1 MLLYLVVTQLQCV
14 GRPGNKDEPVG
25 QGRNAE
31 LKSWLTARQRAACIL
46 THPCPS
52 LDASLPNGR
61 TLRQSKDLI
70 ESPRLHSPRRV
81 LRFSFAATPTRTAG
95 AMMLG
100 MCVLHLGATAV
111 QVLSGSSSWIRFPSG
126 SFKVAIRRSP

>member
-14 GRPGNKDEPVG
+14 GRPGNKDEPVVG

-70 ESPRLHSPRRV
+70 ESPRLHSPRRG
-81 LRFSFAATPTRTAG
+81 T
-95 AMMLG
+95 
-100 MCVLHLGATAV
+100 CVLDDLADRTE
-111 QVLSGSSSWIRFPSG
+111 SSSVSASRLPQLE
-126 SFKVAIRRSP
+126 PLEQ